1 MDEKV
6 ERILKEIKRYLK
18 ERYGNKIKKVILYG
32 SYARGEATEDSD
44 VDVLIV
50 VSDDLDP
57 KVVRRSLEPLIGEF
71 YVRDLEIVTIF
82 PVRESDFEHK
92 QSDFLIN
99 VRKEGIPV

>member
-6 ERILKEIKRYLK
+6 EKILKEIKRYLEEK
-18 ERYGNKIKKVILYG
+18 YGDKIKKVILYG

-44 VDVLIV
+44 VDVLVV

-57 KVVRRSLEPLIGEF
+57 DDVEEYLVPLIGNFLAYWGELVTTIVIKESEF
-71 YVRDLEIVTIF
+71 LKE
-82 PVRESDFEHK
+82 

>member
-6 ERILKEIKRYLK
+6 EKILKEIKRYLEEK
-18 ERYGNKIKKVILYG
+18 YGDGIRKVILYG

-44 VDVLIV
+44 VDVMVV

-57 KVVRRSLEPLIGEF
+57 KEVRRSLEPLIGEF
-71 YVRDLEIVTIF
+71 YVKDLEIVTVF

-99 VRKEGIPV
+99 VRREGITV

>member
-6 ERILKEIKRYLK
+6 EKILKEIKRYLK
-18 ERYGNKIKKVILYG
+18 DRYGNKIKKVILYG

-57 KVVRRSLEPLIGEF
+57 DEVEEYLAPLIGNFLAYWGELVPAIVIKDSEF
-71 YVRDLEIVTIF
+71 LKE
-82 PVRESDFEHK
+82 

-99 VRKEGIPV
+99 VRKEGIAV